1 MLKTQVKMN
10 KFFKIQMNYNR
21 SPPYTFADVYKHLLD
36 CGITSTTKILSTSP
50 SHSNQVLPVAIVNS
64 GKMSR
69 EDVHRNISNRGS
81 TDKRLNNNS
90 KYRHSNGSGIQKNDY
105 IKKRCECCGLTNR
118 EVHQLIHKYHDGTAK
133 TCILRGPELI
143 PDKHIR
149 ETVTQ
154 FNVKAKN
161 MKRPPLPPKATLPSS
176 PKVNLAHQS
185 QAFDQE
191 YDSEEDF
198 YSKLLDQGDSFYQ
211 DANDEY
217 FTYDHMDAEQ
227 ELTSSPN
234 PNVKPTVNMTQTNS
248 PNETDQQ
255 IPYTPKMHSAT
266 RHHRDNSVMTDERN
280 ISHSSFQDML
290 NELTFT
296 DRENEVVMKAV
307 NLSPSEM
314 LPDKLMMQDSMNSTP
329 AFTKIWD

>member
-1 MLKTQVKMN
+1 MLKIQVKLN

-21 SPPYTFADVYKHLLD
+21 SPPYTFADVYKHLID
-36 CGITSTTKILSTSP
+36 CGITSTTKILSVSP

-69 EDVHRNISNRGS
+69 EDVHRNISHRGS
-81 TDKRLNNNS
+81 TDKRNNS
-90 KYRHSNGSGIQKNDY
+90 GHRRPFGSGLQKNDY
-105 IKKRCECCGLTNR
+105 IKKCCECCGLTNR

-176 PKVNLAHQS
+176 PKVNLAHQI
-185 QAFDQE
+185 QDLDQE
-191 YDSEEDF
+191 LDSEEDF
-198 YSKLLDQGDSFYQ
+198 YFRLLDQEDSFYQ
-211 DANDEY
+211 DKDEEY
-217 FTYDHMDAEQ
+217 FTYEHIDDEQ
-227 ELTSSPN
+227 ELISTPE
-234 PNVKPTVNMTQTNS
+234 PNVEPKVNMTQTCS
-248 PNETDQQ
+248 PNETDHQ
-255 IPYTPKMHSAT
+255 IPYTPKLHSAT
-266 RHHRDNSVMTDERN
+266 RHHRDNSVTIDERN
-280 ISHSSFQDML
+280 ISHSIFQDML
-290 NELTFT
+290 DELTFT
-296 DRENEVVMKAV
+296 DRETGVAMKAV
-307 NLSPSEM
+307 NLSPSDM
-314 LPDKLMMQDSMNSTP
+314 LPEQLVMQNSMDSTP

>member
-1 MLKTQVKMN
+1 
-10 KFFKIQMNYNR
+10 
-21 SPPYTFADVYKHLLD
+21 
-36 CGITSTTKILSTSP
+36 
-50 SHSNQVLPVAIVNS
+50 
-64 GKMSR
+64 
-69 EDVHRNISNRGS
+69 
-81 TDKRLNNNS
+81 
-90 KYRHSNGSGIQKNDY
+90 
-105 IKKRCECCGLTNR
+105 
-118 EVHQLIHKYHDGTAK
+118 
-133 TCILRGPELI
+133 
-143 PDKHIR
+143 
-149 ETVTQ
+149 
-154 FNVKAKN
+154 

-191 YDSEEDF
+191 YDSEEEF

-234 PNVKPTVNMTQTNS
+234 PNMEPTVNMIQTHS

-255 IPYTPKMHSAT
+255 IPYTPKMNSAT
-266 RHHRDNSVMTDERN
+266 RHHCDNPVMIDVRN

-290 NELTFT
+290 NELILT

-314 LPDKLMMQDSMNSTP
+314 LPDKLMMQDSIIQWHP
-329 AFTKIWD
+329 RRPTKEGGNDV